1 MTKKIANIIERKIE
15 KLSGGNEQYE
25 ALLREVFFA
34 DNEIGSAVIEAET
47 KENSEI
53 TELKR
58 KIQWLEDEK
67 ETLKRDLETQT
78 KELQKEVDDLY
89 VERGL
94 WSKKQEEYKKLTK
107 LQEE

>member
-1 MTKKIANIIERKIE
+1 MTKKIANIIERKIKE
-15 KLSGGNEQYE
+15 LSGGNEKHYE
-25 ALLREVFFA
+25 ALCKAFFA

-53 TELKR
+53 IELKR
-58 KIQWLEDEK
+58 KIKWLEDEK

-94 WSKKQEEYKKLTK
+94 WSKKQE
-107 LQEE
+107 

>member
-1 MTKKIANIIERKIE
+1 MTKKITNIIERKIE